1 VEALAQTMGVYVAKQ
16 EGFGD
21 RIGLFAGIDEC
32 RFKRVVTPG
41 DTLRLEVTME
51 KLGKRFGRGKGVA
64 SVDGEPACEATISFI
79 IPGEGVL
86 R

>member
-1 VEALAQTMGVYVAKQ
+1 
-16 EGFGD
+16 
-21 RIGLFAGIDEC
+21 
-32 RFKRVVTPG
+32 VTPG

-51 KLGKRFGRGKGVA
+51 KLGKRFGRGTGVA
-64 SVDGEPACEATISFI
+64 SVDGETACEATISFI